1 MLDLTDRLYVA
12 TFQDNCINV
21 IREYGLNIEYNHTCI
36 SDDLDEDKRELLLS
50 AMRRDFSASGAKTAV
65 LHGPFTE
72 ICPAAIDARAR
83 QMGRQRLEE
92 AFQVCQSLGVNRMVV
107 HTGWI
112 PFIYFK
118 DWQAE
123 KSALFWEDFMKDK
136 PAGFTLLVEN
146 VLEDEPFMLGDMMKK
161 INDPRIKLCLDTGH
175 ANAMTRKDISVDKW
189 IRHLGLHIGHF
200 HLHNNYGDRDSH
212 GTFCDG
218 SLDMENI
225 FSAIEKHCADDVTF
239 TIEARDC
246 GSCAEWLK
254 ARGYI

>member
-1 MLDLTDRLYVA
+1 
-12 TFQDNCINV
+12 
-21 IREYGLNIEYNHTCI
+21 
-36 SDDLDEDKRELLLS
+36 
-50 AMRRDFSASGAKTAV
+50 
-65 LHGPFTE
+65 
-72 ICPAAIDARAR
+72 
-83 QMGRQRLEE
+83 
-92 AFQVCQSLGVNRMVV
+92 
-107 HTGWI
+107 
-112 PFIYFK
+112 
-118 DWQAE
+118 
-123 KSALFWEDFMKDK
+123 MKDK